1 MIEYTLSHMHLKGF
15 QMMFAFLQ
23 TKLSIFLYLQRYMG
37 LFNMGEERLRG
48 TGGGGQITAQQSKN
62 TLMCIR
68 ARQASLTYNSAGF
81 HITLRDRCGA
91 LSTVH
96 SHTSRIFSSSVLFF
110 FFTLYFS
117 LPNYNH
123 SLQIIVRGLFILP
136 ILSSLYLIIIILFL
150 PLWPSFHCPFIAGCR
165 SSLLLILPAA
175 FPCDRGARQTALHT
189 HTHTV
194 NYDEHARDEQSMTGV
209 LPGNDL

>member
-48 TGGGGQITAQQSKN
+48 TGGGVKSRLNKAKTLWCALEQDRLHLPITVLVFTLPSGIVVGLFQQSIP
-62 TLMCIR
+62 TPPVF
-68 ARQASLTYNSAGF
+68 SLPQS
-81 HITLRDRCGA
+81 
-91 LSTVH
+91 
-96 SHTSRIFSSSVLFF
+96 FF